1 MKAILF
7 THWFEAPDELDKFC
21 KSIGYDNP
29 NYSNNYDLMFDSRVV
44 EFCEQRLSSLWD
56 EKVYK
61 GKDSFDFR
69 IGFAGAGY
77 IREIDTTKKW
87 RLKYNQ
93 VDAPIIDYVDI
104 NVNDYGYVSVISK
117 EKLSSKVNH
126 KKLSDSATKTLIEC
140 MQKYDIDLMDG
151 KTEEIIDKLNHI
163 SK

>member
-7 THWFEAPDELDKFC
+7 NYWFKAPDELDEFC

-44 EFCEQRLSSLWD
+44 EFCEHRLSSLWN

-61 GKDSFDFR
+61 GRDSLDFR

-77 IREIDTTKKW
+77 VREIDTTKRW
-87 RLKYNQ
+87 RLKYNH

-104 NVNDYGYVSVISK
+104 NVNDYGYISVISK
-117 EKLSSKVNH
+117 EK
-126 KKLSDSATKTLIEC
+126 TK
-140 MQKYDIDLMDG
+140 
-151 KTEEIIDKLNHI
+151 
-163 SK
+163 